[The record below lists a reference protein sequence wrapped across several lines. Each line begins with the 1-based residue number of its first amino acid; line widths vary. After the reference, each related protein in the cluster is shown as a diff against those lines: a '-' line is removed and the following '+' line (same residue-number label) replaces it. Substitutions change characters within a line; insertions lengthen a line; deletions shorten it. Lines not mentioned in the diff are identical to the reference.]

1 MVESTPATKSSRTRR
16 RVIGWT
22 IVALIVAGIAW
33 LVLRPTHQGGRWQR
47 GGQPTA
53 AGSPGAPG
61 TSGTPVAGAP
71 GSPTAPNAQGTPA
84 AGGQGGAGRGARP
97 GGRAGGAGAA
107 GMAEP
112 PVPVR
117 VFAAATQDMDI
128 TLPALGTVTAYN
140 TVTVRSRV
148 DGELVK
154 VNFKEGQY
162 VKAGDVLAQVDP
174 RPYEVQL
181 AQALGTQTQN
191 LAQLDNARR
200 DLARYQAL
208 LKQESIAKQQVDTQA
223 ALVRQY
229 EGTAKTDQANVDS
242 ARLQLTY
249 ARITA
254 PLTGRLGLRQ
264 VDQGNLVSS
273 GDTNGLVV
281 ITQTQPI
288 AVVFTLPE
296 TQLPAV
302 REQMRA
308 GHTLEVLAYDRAN
321 TKKLSSGVLETLDN
335 QIDVTTGT
343 LKMKARFDNGD
354 DALFP
359 NQFVNVRLR
368 VETRKGVTVIPN
380 GAVQRGSKGPF
391 VFVAQADNTV
401 VVRQLKLGPVSND
414 MVAIDDGLKP
424 GDRVVI
430 EGTDRLRAGAKVEV
444 VTDPSSTIPASPGA
458 ALGAEPGASTSVP
471 ARNTP

>member
-1 MVESTPATKSSRTRR
+1 MVETTPAAKSTRTRR

-33 LVLRPTHQGGRWQR
+33 LVLRPTHQGGKWQR
-47 GGQPTA
+47 GAQQTA
-53 AGSPGAPG
+53 AGRPGTAGAPAAGAAGTPGTPGSAAAPG
-61 TSGTPVAGAP
+61 TPGA
-71 GSPTAPNAQGTPA
+71 N
-84 AGGQGGAGRGARP
+84 GQGGAGRGPRP
-97 GGRAGGAGAA
+97 GGRAGAGAA
-107 GMAEP
+107 GMGEP

-117 VFAAATQDMDI
+117 VFTAASQDMDI

-302 REQMRA
+302 REQLRT

-321 TKKLSSGVLETLDN
+321 TKQLSSGVLETLDN

-391 VFVAQADNTV
+391 VFVALPDNTV

-444 VTDPSSTIPASPGA
+444 VTDPTSTIPATPGA

-471 ARNTP
+471 ARTTP